1 MKRKASQSQWLL
13 NRHAFKQSGP
23 CVLRG
28 IANFEFNEAI
38 NSLKQAGLGKVRTVK
53 VRLAS
58 NAVTVFIR
66 EQHDNVD

>member
-23 CVLRG
+23 RALRG

-38 NSLKQAGLGKVRTVK
+38 NSLKQAGLGKVRT
-53 VRLAS
+53 RLKYDLHPMQLQFS
-58 NAVTVFIR
+58 LGNNPTT
-66 EQHDNVD
+66 